1 MGPVYN
7 GSCTRRP
14 IAAGTGTGTERI
26 EIDCQYLVHTSAH
39 VLAHN
44 DRFTVREASQL
55 RRLYSFVTNQPNTFR
70 DNLLSP
76 TLNDRNFLRE
86 EKIFCWRS
94 NFIFFTNK
102 ISVLLQRNPTGQF
115 YVETEKTRKIYSS
128 LFIFCGKATKTPA
141 NVSPKA
147 EKRKQTVRLDDAEV

>member
-1 MGPVYN
+1 MFMPAIPIKIKAKRKIMHKVIFFMGPVYN

-14 IAAGTGTGTERI
+14 IAASTSTEWI

-44 DRFTVREASQL
+44 DRFAVREASQL
-55 RRLYSFVTNQPNTFR
+55 RRLYSFVTNQPNSFR

-76 TLNDRNFLRE
+76 MLNARNFLRE

-94 NFIFFTNK
+94 NFIFFANK
-102 ISVLLQRNPTGQF
+102 ISRLLQGN
-115 YVETEKTRKIYSS
+115 SS
-128 LFIFCGKATKTPA
+128 LK
-141 NVSPKA
+141 
-147 EKRKQTVRLDDAEV
+147 